1 MQPKFPVISYPPSSK
16 HCATIRIVSGS
27 GIIRLEAAEA
37 AAGTSTLAVEGALE
51 TFSVG
56 FSVGAGGGPFGSG
69 GEPFGSG
76 GEPFGSGGGMHPL
89 AFVPSGAVP
98 EVVLCLQKL
107 RCLKFMFFSVTTVK
121 SKVNY

>member
-1 MQPKFPVISYPPSSK
+1 MQPKFPVMSYPPSSK

-69 GEPFGSG
+69 GG
-76 GEPFGSGGGMHPL
+76 PFGSGGGMHPL